1 MLTSL
6 QIRDFAIIDAV
17 EIEWRPGL
25 TVLTGET
32 GAGKSI
38 VVDALQ
44 LFKIGY
50 SWGGTTSLAVAY
62 AIGKASGRPAYG
74 HRLVRFSVGLE
85 STSDLIGDLEK
96 AFARLKV

>member
-1 MLTSL
+1 LRPGPT
-6 QIRDFAIIDAV
+6 RDAV
-17 EIEWRPGL
+17 R
-25 TVLTGET
+25 
-32 GAGKSI
+32 AF
-38 VVDALQ
+38 VDALQ

-62 AIGKASGRPAYG
+62 TIGHASGRPAYD

-96 AFARLKV
+96 ALRRLDV